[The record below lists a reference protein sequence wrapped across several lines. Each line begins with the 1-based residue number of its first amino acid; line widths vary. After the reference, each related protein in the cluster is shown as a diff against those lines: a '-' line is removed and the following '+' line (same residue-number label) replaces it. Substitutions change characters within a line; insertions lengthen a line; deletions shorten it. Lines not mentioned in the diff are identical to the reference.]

1 MKSTSF
7 PITAAEIDPEWLS
20 RALEPQHPGVRVAEI
35 SLVDQTE
42 LTNSHAR
49 LRIRYDES
57 AGAPDAMFCKMLP
70 ADPRRRALIA
80 QTAMGAQ
87 EVRFY
92 REIAPQVELRV
103 PAPYVALHD
112 QQDEAFVL
120 LLEDLISSGCSVSDG
135 TRGLSPDATARALE
149 DLADLHTRFSDPVL
163 RRAYASWVHEP
174 MESDYGSAMLR
185 YGLDHHRGRLSR
197 CFVELA
203 ELYIE
208 HRPLLH
214 TLWHQG
220 PHTVI
225 HGDPHI
231 GNLFDDAG
239 RTGFLDWGI
248 INTSTPLRDVS
259 YLLVMAMSVEDRRE
273 HERALLRHYLDVQ
286 RAKGGPEI
294 DFDSAWIS
302 HRLHAAYTVPAC
314 CQIVTFPEHATEARR
329 TFEGAFL
336 ARAEAAVE
344 DLEVRDVLRS
354 IGGL

>member
-1 MKSTSF
+1 MKSTFF

-20 RALEPQHPGVRVAEI
+20 RALEPQYPGVRVAEI

-42 LTNSHAR
+42 MTNSHAR

-70 ADPRRRALIA
+70 ADPKRRGLIA
-80 QTAMGAQ
+80 QTAMGPR

-92 REIAPQVELRV
+92 TEIAPQVDLRV
-103 PAPYVALHD
+103 PAVYVALHD
-112 QQDEAFVL
+112 EKDEAFVL
-120 LLEDLISSGCSVSDG
+120 LIEDLIHSGCSVSDG
-135 TRGLSPDATARALE
+135 TRCLSPDAAARALE
-149 DLADLHTRFSDPVL
+149 DLADLHTRFADSVL
-163 RRAYASWVHEP
+163 RKAHASWIPEP
-174 MESDYGSAMLR
+174 MGSDYGSVMLR
-185 YGLDHHRGRLSR
+185 YGLDQHRDRLSP
-197 CFVELA
+197 CFAELA

-208 HRPLLH
+208 HRRALQ

-248 INTSTPLRDVS
+248 ITTSTPLRDVS
-259 YLLVMAMSVEDRRE
+259 YLLVMAMSIEDRRE
-273 HERALLRHYLDVQ
+273 HERPLLRHYLEVQ
-286 RAKGGPEI
+286 RAKGGPEL

-302 HRLHAAYTVPAC
+302 HRLHAAYAVPAC
-314 CQIVTFPEHATEARR
+314 CQIVTFPQNATQARR
-329 TFEGAFL
+329 TFAGAFL
-336 ARAEAAVE
+336 ARAEAALE

-354 IGGL
+354 VGGL